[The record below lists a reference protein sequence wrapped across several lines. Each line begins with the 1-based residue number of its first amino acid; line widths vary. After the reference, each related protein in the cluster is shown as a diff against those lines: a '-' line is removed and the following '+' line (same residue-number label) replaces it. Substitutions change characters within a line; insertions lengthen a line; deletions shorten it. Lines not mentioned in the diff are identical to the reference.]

1 MGTVT
6 KGNNSPATEIIF
18 ERVVALLEE
27 DKFDETY
34 PNDVSFIAADLPGF
48 GEAMAEALLEG
59 KPIVVV
65 FPDGRERL
73 IPAATARPPRS

>member
-18 ERVVALLEE
+18 ERVISLLEE
-27 DKFDETY
+27 DKFDEAY
-34 PNDVSFIAADLPGF
+34 PNDVSFIASDLPGF
-48 GEAMAEALLEG
+48 GKAISRALLRE

-65 FPDGRERL
+65 YPDGRERL
-73 IPAATARPPRS
+73 IPSVTARQPRS